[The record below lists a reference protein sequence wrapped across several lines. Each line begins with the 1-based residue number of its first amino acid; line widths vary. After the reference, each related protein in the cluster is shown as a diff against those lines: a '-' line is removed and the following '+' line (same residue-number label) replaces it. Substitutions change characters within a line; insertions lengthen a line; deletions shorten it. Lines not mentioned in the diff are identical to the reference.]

1 MTTRTLKSTRCIAAL
16 VAVVFAAGLVAPLL
30 AGERSKSSNSLGS
43 VDPATMDIFAGLST
57 PGTDEDPASAYLP
70 PGQGGAP
77 PGKPEG
83 PGSESRPPLFANND
97 KDKDKDKD
105 QEEEEEEEEDEDE
118 D

>member
-1 MTTRTLKSTRCIAAL
+1 MTTRTRKNTRCIAAL
-16 VAVVFAAGLVAPLL
+16 VAVVLAVGLTVPLL
-30 AGERSKSSNSLGS
+30 AAERSTSSTSLGS
-43 VDPATMDIFAGLST
+43 VDPTTMDIFAGLNT
-57 PGTDEDPASAYLP
+57 PATGEDPASAYLP
-70 PGQGGAP
+70 PGQGGTP

-105 QEEEEEEEEDEDE
+105 KDQEEEDENE